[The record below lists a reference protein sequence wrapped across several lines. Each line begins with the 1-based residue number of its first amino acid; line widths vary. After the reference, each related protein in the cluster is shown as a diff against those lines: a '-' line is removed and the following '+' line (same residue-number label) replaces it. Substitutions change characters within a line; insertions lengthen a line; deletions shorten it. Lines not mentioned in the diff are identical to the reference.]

1 MSKPQDCIPVSKAK
15 VLRKNWVET
24 RAKFIQNELNSQDV
38 SDVLFS
44 LDDLQQ
50 FLDYVRANTKDHK
63 PGIRIYFAANESSL
77 SGKATVFL
85 APTLG
90 ITKGS
95 ANNYDLEPLNN
106 GLQGIPP
113 TNY

>member
-15 VLRKNWVET
+15 ILRKNWVET
-24 RAKFIQNELNSQDV
+24 RAKFIEKELSSQDV

-44 LDDLQQ
+44 LDELQQ
-50 FLDYVRANTKDHK
+50 FLDYVKANTKNHT
-63 PGIRIYFAANESSL
+63 PGIRIYFAADEL
-77 SGKATVFL
+77 ALTGKATVFL

-90 ITKGS
+90 IS
-95 ANNYDLEPLNN
+95 NNSPNNYDLEPLNN
-106 GLQGIPP
+106 GLQGMPP